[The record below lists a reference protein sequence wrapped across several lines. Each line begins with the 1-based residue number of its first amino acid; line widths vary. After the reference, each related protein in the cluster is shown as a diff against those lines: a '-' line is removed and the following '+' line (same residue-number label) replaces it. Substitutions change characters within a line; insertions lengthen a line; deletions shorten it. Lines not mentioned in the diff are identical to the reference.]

1 MNHQMEPHIHLSHT
15 ISVCMTEKDFLRR
28 VKMTPPDMTALLHSG
43 EAELL
48 GKALQKGNRAAGTAI
63 KSLLRAA
70 GGRLAAACLPAGTRV
85 HFSGKSLRCRGNSG
99 ANGRPLV
106 SAAVSQGTVPI

>member
-48 GKALQKGNRAAGTAI
+48 GKTLLADTDARADFAP
-63 KSLLRAA
+63 KR
-70 GGRLAAACLPAGTRV
+70 
-85 HFSGKSLRCRGNSG
+85 
-99 ANGRPLV
+99 
-106 SAAVSQGTVPI
+106 